1 MSTNSAGSLPSREAG
16 LSLLDHLHAAVAGRC
31 SNIGSNAPTLMVVD
45 RAKKQSI
52 FFQADCKMWSCES
65 CGARKASQWI
75 ARIIQGIQYYGGQWF
90 FMTITAH
97 QNWRGE
103 ERSLENLRQGWRKL
117 YNRFRRR
124 FGKFHYIKIYEHH
137 KDGSLHLHLL
147 TDLLLPY
154 KQTRRKSKEISKR
167 SLMTR
172 SKYLKDT
179 SAKCG
184 MGYMCDYQPIANAGI
199 AAWYVAKYL
208 GKSIGVADF
217 PSNLRRIQASHK
229 FHKLPPLITDESLS
243 YLLVRNRTD
252 MLLKAY
258 NLLRTEDILTYD
270 AISEKDV
277 TTDDWEG
284 VI

>member
-1 MSTNSAGSLPSREAG
+1 MVEKALSVVPALPG
-16 LSLLDHLHAAVAGRC
+16 LTLLEHLHASVACRC
-31 SNIGSNAPTLMVVD
+31 SNIGSNAPTLMVID
-45 RAKKQSI
+45 RDKKQAT

-75 ARIIQGIQYYGGQWF
+75 ARIIQGIKYYGGQWF

-97 QNWRGE
+97 QKWRGQ

-117 YNRFRRR
+117 YNRFLRR

-154 KQTRRKSKEISKR
+154 KQTWGKSKKTGKR
-167 SLMTR
+167 IMVYK

-184 MGYMCDYQPIANAGI
+184 MGYMCDYQPLASAGL

-217 PSNLRRIQASHK
+217 PANLRRIQASHK
-229 FHKLPPLITDESLS
+229 FHKLPPIMTDESLS
-243 YLLVRNRTD
+243 YVRVSNRTD

-270 AISEKDV
+270 AINEKDV

-284 VI
+284 VV